1 MSTSPGV
8 FDFLKKERIVA
19 GKDFNRWLVPPAS
32 IAIHLCIGS
41 VYAWSIFNPA
51 LIKQIGVVASSAD
64 DWTLSSV
71 VWIFSTAIVFLGLAA
86 ALGGKWLEEVGPR
99 MVGVLAAFCWGG
111 GFLIGSLGIAYHQL
125 WLVYLGYGVIGG
137 CGLGLAYVSP
147 VSTLLRWFPDR
158 RGMATGMAIMGF
170 GGGAMIGAPLKTWL
184 LSMFYQAPEYLGKVA
199 DVSLITEGGR
209 RFAEVA
215 GSKVEVVVASVA
227 DMAKVPVPGPEGVY
241 VAGTGD
247 TGAASV
253 FITLGVVYFI
263 VMIIASFSYRVPPKN
278 WQPSGWVAP
287 SVNESLKKMITS
299 NDVHIDQA
307 LKTSQFWRLWIMLC
321 LNVTAGIGVIGVAK
335 TMMSEIFG
343 STLPHIVDASFAA
356 TYVLMI
362 SVFNMVGRFFWATT
376 SDSIGRKNTYHC
388 FFLLGMLLYVS
399 IPFVATQVSIEP
411 SVMWLV
417 LFYGATMIIFT
428 MYGGG
433 FATIPA
439 YLADMFGTLHVGG
452 IHGRLLTAW
461 STAGVLGPF
470 AITYLR
476 QLSVDSAI
484 ADLSQKVDPAVFL
497 QTFGSGIDQLNA
509 LVAAKTVTISKLME
523 IAPAGTVDPTSSL
536 YNTTMYA
543 MAALLVIAF
552 VANKSLKRVEDEHH
566 VDNTHPELASAK

>member
-1 MSTSPGV
+1 MTESNSAL
-8 FDFLKKERIVA
+8 DFLKKDRIVA
-19 GKDFNRWLVPPAS
+19 KEGFNRWLVPPAS

-41 VYAWSIFNPA
+41 VYAWSIFNPP
-51 LIKQIGVVASSAD
+51 LVKQIGVVASSAD
-64 DWTLSSV
+64 DWSLSSV

-86 ALGGKWLEEVGPR
+86 AIGGKWLEEVGPR
-99 MVGVLAAFCWGG
+99 MVGVLAAFLWGG
-111 GFLIGSLGIAYHQL
+111 GFIIGSLGINYHEL
-125 WLVYLGYGVIGG
+125 WLVYLGYGVLGG

-147 VSTLLRWFPDR
+147 VSTLLRWFPDK

-184 LSMFYQAPEYLGKVA
+184 LSVFYEAPQFLGKVA
-199 DVSLITEGGR
+199 DVELITEAGR
-209 RFAEVA
+209 RFAQVA
-215 GSKVEVVVASVA
+215 GERVEVVVASAA
-227 DMAKVPVPGPEGVY
+227 DMAKLPVPGAEGVY
-241 VAGTGD
+241 VVGTGD
-247 TGAASV
+247 TGASSV
-253 FITLGVVYFI
+253 FITLGIVYFI
-263 VMIIASFSYRVPPKN
+263 IMIIASFSYRVPAKGWKPAG
-278 WQPSGWVAP
+278 WTPPSDA
-287 SVNESLKKMITS
+287 ESKLKMIST
-299 NDVHIDQA
+299 NHVHIDQS
-307 LKTSQFWRLWIMLC
+307 LRTPQFWRLWIMLC

-335 TMMSEIFG
+335 TMMTEIFG
-343 STLPHIVDASFAA
+343 STLPGVVDASFAA

-376 SDSIGRKNTYHC
+376 SDKIGRKNTYHW

-476 QLSVDSAI
+476 QLSVDDAINSLSA
-484 ADLSQKVDPAVFL
+484 KVDPAVFSEA
-497 QTFGSGIDQLNA
+497 FGASIEQLES
-509 LVAAKTVTISKLME
+509 LVAAKTVTIAKLME
-523 IAPAGTVDPTSSL
+523 VVPAGTVDPTSSL

-543 MAALLVIAF
+543 MASLLVIAF
-552 VANKSLKRVEDEHH
+552 VANKGLKHVEDRHH
-566 VDNTHPELASAK
+566 VENTHPVLATAK